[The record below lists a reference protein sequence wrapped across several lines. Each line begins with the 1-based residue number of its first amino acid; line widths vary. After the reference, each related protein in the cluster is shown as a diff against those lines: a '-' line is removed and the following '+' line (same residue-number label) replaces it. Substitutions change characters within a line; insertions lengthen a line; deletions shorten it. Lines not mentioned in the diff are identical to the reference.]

1 MVEKNIQ
8 TEIFL
13 ELVFSTGNEIDEQ
26 LILKKSI
33 PLYLKKLN
41 CFLAGVFKNTEKG
54 QEEIILIPFVAGK
67 SEDWAKVKAKFTPL
81 KYHDE
86 IGCKILVYQGLS
98 YYCFRLNNYGKLIL
112 GRKKSFEDAF
122 IHELKAVIN
131 HLGGVLSRAQEIDQ
145 RKKAQRALKES
156 ELRLRTLADTTTA
169 GIFIF
174 SKGKIVYANTAAEK
188 YTGYSF
194 DELIRMNFLD
204 FVHIDYKKKV
214 RNLDL
219 VIKRKKKAPNTF
231 EVKIVCKDATER
243 WMEFTYEEINW
254 MGEQA
259 GIVSAFDITN
269 RKQAEDKIVNL
280 YAWQKAIFE
289 GSRDA
294 IFISDSDSKFIMVN
308 QAAVELTGYSE
319 QELLQMKIPDL
330 HETQDLHAYLEFHK
344 EIMSGND
351 IVTESIIRKKNEEK
365 VISEF
370 NNKRISIDGVY
381 YMHTSARDISER
393 KIAEIKLLKNQY
405 YLSTS
410 QEMGKIGTW
419 ELDIRK
425 NKLVWTDENYH
436 IFGIPI
442 GTEMNYDLFINCIHP
457 DDKKD
462 VEKNWASRDKNKSLD
477 IEHRIIVNGKVKWI
491 VEKARIEF
499 DAEGNPIKVIGFSQD
514 ITERKLAEMELV
526 KAKEKAEESD
536 RLKSA
541 FLANMSHE
549 IRTPMNGILGFADLL
564 KEPLLSGEEQQKYI
578 GVIEKSGERMLN
590 IINDII
596 NISKVESGQ
605 MEILN
610 SWANIN
616 EQIEYIYSFFK
627 PEVEKK
633 GIKLLLKTTL
643 PSQEAI
649 IQTDREKNY
658 AILTNLV
665 KNAIKFTSN
674 GTIEIGYERKDNY
687 LEFFV
692 KDTGTGIKKE
702 QLDIVF
708 ERFIQGSESHA
719 RNYEGAGLGLA
730 ISKAYVEM
738 MGGKIWVESE
748 EGKGSKFNYTLPYIA
763 KLEKKPIAENVCS
776 NHPDEKLK
784 IGAKILIA
792 EDDNASEILIR
803 KALGVISKEFLI
815 AKTGSEAV
823 EICRNNP
830 DIDLIFMDIKMP
842 KLSGYDAA
850 KQIRQ
855 FNNEVII
862 IAQTAYGSAGSRE
875 KAIEAGC
882 NDYISKPIKKPVL
895 IELLNKH
902 YNPSKQ

>member
-1 MVEKNIQ
+1 MVAKNIQ
-8 TEIFL
+8 TELFL
-13 ELVFSTGNEIDEQ
+13 ELVFSIGDEIDEQ

-41 CFLAGVFKNTEKG
+41 CFLAGVFKNTEEG

-67 SEDWAKVKAKFTPL
+67 SEEWLKVKTSFSTLKCKKGEPCAQLLHQKFYYYAFCL
-81 KYHDE
+81 K
-86 IGCKILVYQGLS
+86 
-98 YYCFRLNNYGKLIL
+98 NYGRLIL
-112 GRKKSFEDAF
+112 GRKKPFENAF
-122 IHELKAVIN
+122 IHELTAVTN
-131 HLGGVLSRAQEIDQ
+131 HLGGALSQAQEIDQ
-145 RKKAQRALKES
+145 RKKAQKALIES
-156 ELRLRTLADTTTA
+156 ELRLRTLSNTTTA

-174 SKGKIVYANTAAEK
+174 SEGKIVYANSAAEK
-188 YTGYSF
+188 YTGYSAI
-194 DELIRMNFLD
+194 ELIQMNFLD
-204 FVHIDYKKKV
+204 FVHPDYKKKV
-214 RNLDL
+214 RNLDHI
-219 VIKRKKKAPNTF
+219 IKRKKKLLNEL
-231 EVKIVCKDATER
+231 EVKIVRKNGEER
-243 WMEFTYEEINW
+243 WMEFTYGEIDW
-254 MGEQA
+254 TGKQA
-259 GIVSAFDITN
+259 GIVSAFDITS
-269 RKQAEDKIVNL
+269 RKQGEEKIVNL
-280 YAWQKAIFE
+280 YAWQKAIFQ

-294 IFISDSDSKFIMVN
+294 IFISDTDSNFIMVN
-308 QAAVELTGYSE
+308 QAASELTGFSE

-330 HETQDLHAYLEFHK
+330 HEAQDLHAYLEFHK
-344 EIMSGND
+344 KIMDGED
-351 IVTESIIRKKNEEK
+351 IVTESIIKKKNGEK
-365 VISEF
+365 VDSEF
-370 NNKRISIDGVY
+370 NNKRISIDKIY
-381 YMHTSARDISER
+381 YMHTSARNISER
-393 KIAEIKLLKNQY
+393 KMAEDKLLKNQY

-425 NKLVWTDENYH
+425 NKLVWTDENYN

-442 GTEMNYDLFINCIHP
+442 GTKMTYDLFLNRIHP
-457 DDKKD
+457 EDRKYVD
-462 VEKNWASRDKNKSLD
+462 ENWASRNKNKSL
-477 IEHRIIVNGKVKWI
+477 ELTHRIIVNEEIKWVK
-491 VEKARIEF
+491 EKARVEY
-499 DAEGNPIKVIGFSQD
+499 DDEGIPIKVIGFTQD
-514 ITERKLAEMELV
+514 ITESKLAEMELV

-564 KEPLLSGEEQQKYI
+564 KQPFLSGEEQQKYI

-605 MEILN
+605 TEIIN
-610 SWANIN
+610 SWTNVN

-665 KNAIKFTSN
+665 KNAIKFTSE
-674 GTIEIGYERKDNY
+674 GTIEIGYERKNKY

-702 QLDIVF
+702 QQNIVF

-730 ISKAYVEM
+730 ISRAYVEM
-738 MGGKIWVESE
+738 MGGKIWVESK
-748 EGKGSKFNYTLPYIA
+748 EGKGSKFYFTLPYNA
-763 KLEKKPIAENVCS
+763 KFEEELMSENICSTDVEKNPKKS
-776 NHPDEKLK
+776 
-784 IGAKILIA
+784 AKILIV
-792 EDDNASEILIR
+792 EDDDVSEFLIT
-803 KALGVISKEFLI
+803 KALNVISKDILI
-815 AKTGSEAV
+815 AKTGLEAV
-823 EICRNNP
+823 EVCRNNP
-830 DIDLIFMDIKMP
+830 DIDLVFMDIKMP
-842 KLSGYDAA
+842 KLSGYDAT

-855 FNNEVII
+855 FNTEVII
-862 IAQTAYGSAGSRE
+862 IAQTAFGLSDSRE

-882 NDYISKPIKKPVL
+882 DDYISKPIIKSVL
-895 IELLNKH
+895 IELVKKH
-902 YNPSKQ
+902 YHTNE